1 MKIDNKLDLEE
12 INKRFW
18 KTTEWEKR
26 FYEAN
31 RKVSLWTK
39 LLRTIGIK

>member
-1 MKIDNKLDLEE
+1 MKTRVKLDLTD
-12 INKRFW
+12 IDKRFW
-18 KTTEWEKR
+18 ETVKWEKR